1 MYRKMNGGLVE
12 RGFRVAVLGVLG
24 MILLP
29 AGVAVGE
36 TQASGG
42 RVFESTVNATQ
53 EATVLVDQQSGEGLD
68 ARIEAASGP
77 DGSGSQNI
85 TVNSVQ
91 EDSVSETSGNVGS
104 LDSAVVGA
112 PAGNQVLPSE
122 EKARIQNAPPASG
135 QSKIPRQREIK
146 IAREQIFARP
156 VGNISKDRYKA
167 LYKSA
172 AERYG
177 FGEDWYV
184 LAAVGWIESQHG
196 GNMGP
201 SSAGAMGPMQFLPS
215 TWISS
220 GVDGNGDGKR
230 NIMDPEDA
238 IPAAARYLKL
248 GGAPGDW
255 VAALY
260 TYNHSETYVRD
271 VLESAERYRKLA
283 KDSSVGPYK
292 PVAQPSR

>member
-1 MYRKMNGGLVE
+1 ME
-12 RGFRVAVLGVLG
+12 RGFRMVVLGFLSL
-24 MILLP
+24 ILLP

-36 TQASGG
+36 TRVSEG
-42 RVFESTVNATQ
+42 RIFDSTVNATQ
-53 EATVLVDQQSGEGLD
+53 EATVSVHQQSGEGFD
-68 ARIEAASGP
+68 VRIEATTGP
-77 DGSGSQNI
+77 DGSGSQSV
-85 TVNSVQ
+85 TVDSVQ
-91 EDSVSETSGNVGS
+91 EESVSETSGTAGS
-104 LDSAVVGA
+104 FGSVVAGA
-112 PAGNQVLPSE
+112 LAE
-122 EKARIQNAPPASG
+122 TRAASG
-135 QSKIPRQREIK
+135 ESGMSRAREIR

-156 VGNISKDRYKA
+156 VGNVSKDRYKA

-172 AERYG
+172 AKRHG

-184 LAAVGWIESQHG
+184 LAAVGWIESRHG

-215 TWISS
+215 TWRSS
-220 GVDGNGDGKR
+220 GVDGNRDGTW

-255 VAALY
+255 TAALY
-260 TYNHSETYVRD
+260 TYNHSETYVSD
-271 VLESAERYRKLA
+271 VLESAERCRKLA

-292 PVAQPSR
+292 PDPIAQSSR